1 MAELSKLSEIP
12 DGEWVTATKISSE
25 VKNQSLLQKE
35 ILTFLSV
42 YKEINVY
49 TGKILREIISR
60 RKFGS
65 LTLVDNFTQ
74 NAHL

>member
-12 DGEWVTATKISSE
+12 DSEWVTATKISSE
-25 VKNQSLLQKE
+25 VKNQSLVQKE

-49 TGKILREIISR
+49 TGRILREIMSR

-65 LTLVDNFTQ
+65 LTLADNFTQ
-74 NAHL
+74 DAHS